1 MNTRRKLL
9 AGAGAAALGLAAWRA
24 GSMTQPAAPQASVGG
39 TTRFPNVTLYTHE
52 GKAVKFYDD
61 LIRGKVVA
69 LNMMYAQCERSCPT
83 STANLRQ
90 VQKLLG
96 ERAGRDVFMYSL
108 SLQPELDTPERLRE
122 YVARYRIGP
131 GWQFLTGARADID
144 LLRRSLGFYDVDPVV
159 DFNDQSHTGMLR
171 VGNDQLDRWTMA
183 PTLTEPLQILSTI
196 NHVDTRVVHTAYR
209 PAVEESLV
217 FG

>member
-9 AGAGAAALGLAAWRA
+9 AGAGVAALGLAAWRA
-24 GSMTQPAAPQASVGG
+24 GSLAQPAAPQPRAAGSS
-39 TTRFPNVTLYTHE
+39 RFPNVTLYTHE

-61 LIRGKVVA
+61 LVRGKVVA
-69 LNMMYAQCERSCPT
+69 LNMMYTQCERSCPT
-83 STANLRQ
+83 STANLRH

-108 SLQPELDTPERLRE
+108 SLQPELDTPERLQE
-122 YVARYRIGP
+122 YVTRYRIGP
-131 GWQFLTGARADID
+131 GWLFLTGARADID

-159 DFNDQSHTGMLR
+159 DFNDLSHTGMLR
-171 VGNDQLDRWTMA
+171 VGNDALDRWTMA

-196 NHVDTRVVHTAYR
+196 NHVDSRVVHTAYR
-209 PAVEESLV
+209 ATEQASV

>member
-9 AGAGAAALGLAAWRA
+9 TGMGAAACGLVAWQA
-24 GSMTQPAAPQASVGG
+24 SKHLPAAAPVAQATGEA
-39 TTRFPNVTLYTHE
+39 RFPNVTLYTHE
-52 GKAVKFYDD
+52 GKQVKFYDD

-69 LNMMYAQCERSCPT
+69 LNMMYAQCERTCPT

-122 YVARYRIGP
+122 YAERYRIGP
-131 GWQFLTGARADID
+131 GWLFLTGARADID
-144 LLRRSLGFYDVDPVV
+144 LLRRHLGFFDVDPVV
-159 DFNDQSHTGMLR
+159 DFNDLSHTGMLR
-171 VGNDQLDRWTMA
+171 VGNDRLDRWTMA
-183 PTLTEPLQILSTI
+183 PTLTGAEQILSTI
-196 NHVDTRVVHTAYR
+196 NHVDTAMVHTAYR
-209 PAVEESLV
+209 APESAL